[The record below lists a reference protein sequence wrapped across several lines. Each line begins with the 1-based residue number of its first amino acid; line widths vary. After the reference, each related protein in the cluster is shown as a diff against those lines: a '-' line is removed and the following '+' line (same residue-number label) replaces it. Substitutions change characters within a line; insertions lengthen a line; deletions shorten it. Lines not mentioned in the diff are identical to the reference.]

1 MDLRRYERWVVRG
14 AEQAAA
20 NHVDVIAV
28 SDSLVSPLAK
38 VATAAF
44 VVAAGSP
51 GPFDS
56 MVGMTALANA
66 LVASVATRLRPTA
79 TRRLDQ
85 VERSWSDAGVLADE

>member
-14 AEQAAA
+14 AQQAAA
-20 NHVDVIAV
+20 NYVKVVAL

-38 VATAAF
+38 VAAAAF
-44 VVAAGSP
+44 VVAASSP

-66 LVASVATRLRPTA
+66 FVAAVAQRLRPSA
-79 TRRLDQ
+79 TGRIDR
-85 VERSWSDAGVLADE
+85 VERSWSEAGVLADE